1 MSEER
6 EEQQSGGKPAAQS
19 TPRPRRG
26 RALLWLLFVLCLM
39 LLTVIC
45 AVRYTQSD
53 GFHERV
59 RQWQINAMQRA
70 TGARVELQSVR
81 WNLLLGEYQLN
92 GLTLHGREA
101 ASDPPLL
108 QVRELRLRLRWNF
121 LLGRGFRLRE
131 LEISEPRAYVV
142 VNRDGSTNLPVPTRN
157 KSTPTPEELMRLVVD
172 RAAVT
177 DGLLVWNDHPLRLE
191 GRAEGVRLALR
202 YISADRHYDGEVEV
216 GSIRIAPQATEPF
229 TLGAQAS
236 FHLYRDHLDLPH
248 LRISQ
253 GHSIVEGSG
262 AISTFDSPVVQ
273 FAYRATADLGELG
286 RLLRVPGLRAGAVA
300 ANGEG
305 VWRKRGGGEWAI
317 VGHAQGTGME
327 WHDSIMHLQRVSG
340 GLDFSLDR
348 EHFNIPALFATVL
361 GGSVHGKLMA
371 SGLGSH
377 HQDGRMNLEV
387 SDLEVMDVLA
397 AFSEPELPLNR
408 LSLGGA
414 VAGGLE
420 IHWADGF
427 QHALMDGNV
436 KVRPIPRPGELP
448 VAAAVRATVDFLG
461 QSAQF
466 HEAEAT
472 TAASKVN
479 VSGRLSLNSD
489 LKINVT
495 SDAFA
500 ELTPLVAAWRGSRA
514 QAMPIEFHGPAQ
526 FQGVVH
532 GLLIKPSLRGH
543 LELRDFTTLVKARDT
558 APSGDGPI
566 YGTRLLRNHWDFLA
580 GDVEYSPTLESLRN
594 AELRHGSAR
603 INLDVTVPLVAG
615 SYDGMHPFAAHIRAE
630 NADAMEIESIA
641 GWDYPITGLVSAE
654 VQVGGTEGHLSG
666 SGRVAVRNGTAW
678 GQTIHSATTDV
689 RFTEDQAQLHNIVV
703 RSDAMQLSGEASMNV
718 ETSQF
723 AFHLT
728 GSEVRLDQL
737 HALQAGRLHLA
748 GLANFDAM
756 GSGTPSAPV
765 VNGRLR
771 LRNLALNGHPLG
783 DLNVEAVTHGAEMAV
798 TARSD
803 SRLGDFRVDG
813 QIHLRGQMP
822 MHFTADAASSNLNP
836 LLEALLPA
844 RYSAPNELKLHAEI
858 SGEVRHARDLTAE
871 VTAERWSTAYAGIG
885 LANDGPIRLRL
896 ANGILAVEQFRVAGE
911 QGTRFLQVS
920 GRVELTGRRR
930 MDIRA
935 NGTLNLKLL
944 ESTDPGLTSSGVAD
958 LNLAIGGT
966 MERPSLSGRLEV
978 HNGSIAYTDFP
989 NGLSDITGTLVFNE
1003 DRLQV
1008 QQLTARTGG
1017 ALLQCGGF
1025 LSFSTAQGLGL
1036 NLSASGHDI
1045 RLRYPE
1051 GLSSTADATLT
1062 LTGNMRSA
1070 LLSGNVTITRIG
1082 LNPQFDFASY
1092 LMRPMAFPS
1101 AQQIDSPLNAV
1112 HLDVRIAS
1120 TPELQVQTT
1129 LARLSGNVDLRL
1141 RGTAARPVALGRVNL
1156 LEGQIYFN
1164 ATKYRLER
1172 GDVTLTNPV
1181 RIEPTLDVELTAR
1194 VRDYDITLGLH
1205 GPIDHLT
1212 PSYRSDPPLSSSDI
1226 ISLLALGRTAE
1237 ESANPAMMGSAQ
1249 YSPTVSESASTA
1261 LIGQA
1266 LNATVSSRVQK
1277 LFGVSRIKIDPN
1289 VGSSVNAGLA
1299 RVTVEQQVSNK
1310 ITLTYITN
1318 LSQSAQQII
1327 EFEYNL
1333 DKDLSLVGIRDQNGV
1348 LSVDLLIRKR
1358 HK

>member
-6 EEQQSGGKPAAQS
+6 DEQQSGGKIEAQS
-19 TPRPRRG
+19 MARPRRG
-26 RALLWLLFVLCLM
+26 RALRWLLLVLCVLA
-39 LLTVIC
+39 LALVG
-45 AVRYTQSD
+45 AVRFIQGD
-53 GFHERV
+53 DFHERV
-59 RQWQINAMQRA
+59 RRWQINTMQRA
-70 TGARVELQSVR
+70 TGASVELQSVG
-81 WNLLLGEYQLN
+81 WNLFRGEYRLN

-101 ASDPPLL
+101 VGDQPLL

-121 LLGRGFRLRE
+121 LLGRGVRLRE
-131 LEISEPRAYVV
+131 LNITEPRARVV
-142 VNRDGSTNLPVPTRN
+142 VNRDGSTNLPEPARARP
-157 KSTPTPEELMRLVVD
+157 TPTPEELMRLVVD
-172 RAAVT
+172 RASVT
-177 DGLLVWNDHPLRLE
+177 DGLLVWNDRPLRME
-191 GRAEGVRLALR
+191 GRAEGLRLALR
-202 YISADRHYDGEVEV
+202 YISADHHYDGEAGVN
-216 GSIRIAPQATEPF
+216 GIRLAPQNVEPF
-229 TLGAQAS
+229 TLGADAS
-236 FHLYRDHLDLPH
+236 FHLYRDHVDVPH
-248 LRISQ
+248 LRLSE
-253 GHSIVEGSG
+253 GHSYVEASG
-262 AISTFDSPVVQ
+262 AIATLASPVAQ

-286 RLLRVPGLRAGAVA
+286 RLLRVPELRAGAVGL
-300 ANGEG
+300 NGEG
-305 VWRKRGGGEWAI
+305 VWRSRGGEWAI

-327 WHDSIMHLQRVSG
+327 WHDPIMQLQRVSG

-348 EHFNIPALFATVL
+348 ERFNIPAFFATAL
-361 GGSVHGKLMA
+361 GGTVHGKLMA
-371 SGLGSH
+371 SGPESRR
-377 HQDGRMNLEV
+377 QDGRINIEV
-387 SDLEVMDVLA
+387 SGLELTDVLA
-397 AFSEPELPLNR
+397 AFSEPELPLSR

-414 VAGGLE
+414 VGGGLE

-436 KVRPIPRPGELP
+436 KVRPVPRAGELP
-448 VAAAVRATVDFLG
+448 VAAAVRATVDFHG

-489 LKINVT
+489 LRIALN

-500 ELTPLVAAWRGSRA
+500 ELAPLVAAWRGSRA
-514 QAMPIEFHGPAQ
+514 QAMPMEFHGPAQ
-526 FQGVVH
+526 FEGTV
-532 GLLIKPSLRGH
+532 RGRLMNPTLSGY
-543 LELRDFTTLVKARDT
+543 LELRDFTTLVHARDA
-558 APSGDGPI
+558 APSGEVPLH
-566 YGTRLLRNHWDFLA
+566 GTRLLRNHWDMLA
-580 GDVEYSPTLESLRN
+580 GDVEYSPTLESLHN
-594 AELRHGSAR
+594 AELRHGGAR
-603 INLDVTVPLVAG
+603 FHVDVTVPLVDG
-615 SYDGMHPFAAHIRAE
+615 SYDGALPFAAHVRAE
-630 NADAMEIESIA
+630 NADAAEIESIA
-641 GWDYPITGLVSAE
+641 GWDYPITGLVSGE
-654 VQVGGTEGHLSG
+654 VQVGGTEGHLTG
-666 SGRVAVRNGTAW
+666 NGRVAVRNGSAW
-678 GQTIHSATTDV
+678 GQAVHFATADV
-689 RFTEDQAQLHNIVV
+689 RFTEDQAQLLNILV
-703 RSDAMQLSGEASMNV
+703 RSEAMQLKGDASMNV

-723 AFHLT
+723 AFHLI

-737 HALQAGRLHLA
+737 HALQGGRLQLA
-748 GLANFDAM
+748 GQAAFDAT

-771 LRNLALNGHPLG
+771 LHNLALNGHPLG
-783 DLNVEAVTHGAEMAV
+783 DLNVEAVTHGSEMVVAV
-798 TARSD
+798 RSD
-803 SRLGDFRVDG
+803 TRLGDFRADG
-813 QIHLRGQMP
+813 QIHLRDQMP
-822 MHFTADAASSNLNP
+822 MHFTADAISSNLNP

-844 RYSAPNELKLHAEI
+844 RYSAPSELKLHAEI
-858 SGEVRHARDLTAE
+858 SGEARHARDLTAE

-885 LANDGPIRLRL
+885 VANDGPIRLRM
-896 ANGILAVEQFRVAGE
+896 ANGILSVEQFRVAGE

-930 MDIRA
+930 MDVRA
-935 NGTLNLKLL
+935 TGNLNLKLL
-944 ESTDPGLTSSGVAD
+944 ESADPGLTSSGVAD

-966 MERPSLSGRLEV
+966 MERPLLSGRLEV
-978 HNGSIAYTDFP
+978 RNGSIAYIDFP
-989 NGLSDITGTLVFNE
+989 NGLSDVTGTLVFNE

-1017 ALLQCGGF
+1017 AQLQCGGF
-1025 LSFSTAQGLGL
+1025 LTFSPAQGIGL

-1051 GLSSTADATLT
+1051 GLSSTADATLA
-1062 LTGNMRSA
+1062 LTGTMRNA

-1092 LMRPMAFPS
+1092 LMRPMVFPT

-1112 HLDVRIAS
+1112 HLDVRVAS

-1205 GPIDHLT
+1205 GPLDHLT
-1212 PSYRSDPPLSSSDI
+1212 PSYRSDPPLSSNDI
-1226 ISLLALGRTAE
+1226 ISLLALGRTTE
-1237 ESANPAMMGSAQ
+1237 ESANPAMLGSAQ

-1310 ITLTYITN
+1310 LTLTYITN

-1327 EFEYNL
+1327 QFEYNL
-1333 DKDLSLVGIRDQNGV
+1333 DKDLTLVAVRDQNGV
-1348 LSVDLLIRKR
+1348 LSVDLLLRKR